1 MKSRRNS
8 IAETRYGNDVYFPYM
23 ANTLGHPHALT
34 LLLLAVLSAGISCA
48 PPPPRDTHDADVRS
62 ITEGEALWVR
72 AWGTRDTE
80 AIVARYADEAEMMP
94 PNSAPANGREAI
106 REMVKQYVRDGN
118 FAFNFEAKSV
128 EVARSGDYG
137 YVQGSYTL
145 TMTDTATKRP
155 VTDRGSYLRIYR
167 KQLNG
172 AWKVSR
178 EMRASILPAGAQQ

>member
-8 IAETRYGNDVYFPYM
+8 IAETNQGNDVYFPYM
-23 ANTLGHPHALT
+23 ANTLRVRYRSVV
-34 LLLLAVLSAGISCA
+34 LLLTVISLGTSCA

-72 AWGTRDTE
+72 DWRTRDTE
-80 AIVARYADEAEMMP
+80 GIVARYADEAVMMA
-94 PNSAPANGREAI
+94 PNSAPAIGREAI
-106 REMVKQYVRDGN
+106 REMVKEDVRDGN

-145 TMTDTATKRP
+145 TMTDAATKKP
-155 VTDRGSYLRIYR
+155 VTDQGNYLRIYR

-178 EMRASILPAGAQQ
+178 EMRANSPPAG